1 VTDALLDL
9 LAQIP
14 AITPTMLLVWVG
26 LALAVAAVL
35 VVLLAP
41 PRYVRQKTLFSP
53 AERAFLRALE
63 GAVGANDRIYAKVR
77 MGDVVTPGG
86 KTASRRWWCAFTKVS
101 SKHLDYVL
109 VDRRTGAIKLAIEL
123 DDKSHRQKQR
133 RVRDAFVNRV
143 CAQAGVPLLRV
154 SVAGRYDREELRAR
168 LAQAQVR

>member
-1 VTDALLDL
+1 MPDL

-14 AITPTMLLVWVG
+14 AITPTTTLALVG

-35 VVLLAP
+35 LFLHAP

-53 AERAFLRALE
+53 AELAFLRALE
-63 GAVGANDRIYAKVR
+63 GAVGANNRIFAKVR
-77 MGDVVTPGG
+77 LGDVVTPGG

-143 CAQAGVPLLRV
+143 CAQAGVPLLRLPA
-154 SVAGRYDREELRAR
+154 AGRYEREELRAR
-168 LAQAQVR
+168 LDQAQVR